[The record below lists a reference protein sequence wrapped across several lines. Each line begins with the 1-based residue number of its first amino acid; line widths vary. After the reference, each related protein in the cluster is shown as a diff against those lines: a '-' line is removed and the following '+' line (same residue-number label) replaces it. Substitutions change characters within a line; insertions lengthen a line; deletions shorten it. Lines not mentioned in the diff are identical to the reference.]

1 MWYTLW
7 QHVSDC
13 YHTHIEPEEN
23 SRPLIQRA
31 AAPSSASRLPQ
42 KFGHLY
48 GNQQGLT
55 LVLTLLLLAVLT
67 ITGAT
72 AVIMTSSDVLL
83 GGNYKQ
89 SQVAFYNAEAGVH
102 YTLASLPH
110 LIHHGTL
117 ALDGS
122 RATEDYGFAS
132 PPGLTFQLA
141 TEATFTR
148 VAQTRQ
154 YVFQVTGRPQA
165 NSPLHTTLE
174 VVIQRQSALPYGLFG
189 DNQVDLP
196 TGGAIT
202 GAVGSNGRVS
212 LHSREGSIAVDGD
225 IALGADTTGQR
236 AVLTIRRTA
245 ETLDEGVT
253 TVAVG
258 GERELSLRQ
267 VARIHADPLD
277 VEALVDDASLHLI
290 ASNDNANVAAITSY
304 ALTQGTTLPSGAY
317 YLDVIELG
325 HGQTLTLDASAGDV
339 TIYTQSLSL
348 TDDAH
353 LVIHVTGSGNVTLY
367 LDGPGVFGAPNAA
380 LQPTLTI
387 LGPPSRFR
395 LFSRSR
401 EALSFYHRGDLK
413 GLIYAPLAPVTV
425 HNASARAV
433 GLIWGKTILLP
444 EAQPFTFETD
454 SAVQDLFLAPEVAMV
469 SWKDMRS

>member
-1 MWYTLW
+1 
-7 QHVSDC
+7 
-13 YHTHIEPEEN
+13 
-23 SRPLIQRA
+23 
-31 AAPSSASRLPQ
+31 LPQ
-42 KFGHLY
+42 KLGHLY

-102 YTLASLPH
+102 YTLASLPN
-110 LIHHGTL
+110 LIRHGTL

-122 RATEDYGFAS
+122 RVTEDYGFAA
-132 PPGLTFQLA
+132 PAGLTFQLA

-154 YVFQVTGRPQA
+154 YVFQVTGRPRP
-165 NSPLHTTLE
+165 NSPLHTTVE

-189 DNQVDLP
+189 DAQVDLP
-196 TGGAIT
+196 TAGAIT

-212 LHSREGSIAVDGD
+212 IHAREAPIAVDGD
-225 IALGADTTGQR
+225 ISLGADTAGQS
-236 AVLTIRRTA
+236 AVLTFRRTA
-245 ETLDEGVT
+245 EALDEGST
-253 TVAVG
+253 TVEVG
-258 GERELSLRQ
+258 DGHELSLRQ
-267 VARIHADPLD
+267 VTHIHADPLN
-277 VEALVDDASLHLI
+277 VEALVDDANLHLI
-290 ASNDNANVAAITSY
+290 AGNDNANVAAITSY
-304 ALTQGTTLPSGAY
+304 ALTQGTTLTSGAY
-317 YLDVIELG
+317 YLDVIALG
-325 HGQTLTLDASAGDV
+325 HGQTLTLDARAGDV
-339 TIYTQSLSL
+339 TIYAQSLSL

-353 LVIHVTGSGNVTLY
+353 LMIDATGSGHVTLY
-367 LDGPGVFGAPNAA
+367 LDGPGVFGTPDAA

-401 EALSFYHRGDLK
+401 EPLSFYHHGDLK

-444 EAQPFTFETD
+444 DAQPFTFETD
-454 SAVQDLFLAPEVAMV
+454 IAVQDLFLAPDVAMV
-469 SWKDMRS
+469 SWKDIRS